1 MFKRSIA
8 IALSASF
15 LSFLLFSLT
24 NKSIAADNPIKTTCA
39 IDWIPKATTAFGIM
53 LKNKEQLDLVLNS
66 KAFKKL
72 AELGATK
79 MLIEKFNE
87 GFDGNLDGANK
98 EQMSKALK
106 IAGQLFSHEVVLAT
120 GPNAPKSL
128 GAIISALT
136 AGQMAPLTLLM
147 QGNFDQDAISKAQ
160 GESIIQALVESSDDL
175 KVPELL
181 FAFKLKDKKIGE
193 DLMKKLEDK
202 LPMTEAAGGKFK
214 GAAKKE
220 KLLGSDF
227 LTLKVKGSMFP
238 IQDIDQIPGVDEDQ
252 LKDFKADLAKLTFAA
267 AIGVKGD
274 YLIATI
280 GPDLTYLSSIGK
292 GDSIASIKEMA
303 PLAKHAGKNILGL
316 QYYSKEF
323 LKTAQNYGSSPEEAS
338 DQIKEMLEGANL
350 PKDISKRV
358 EKDIDA
364 LTKEAFEFAPKIGAR
379 VGVTFLSN
387 KGCESANYDFSS
399 NMPIDGSKPLG
410 LLQNFGGNPIFAA
423 VLRGK
428 DVEKTWNFFSKW
440 GGVGYGYFTE
450 FAIPNVPEDQKEQ
463 VIAFF
468 KKLEPTI
475 AKLAKITASDLIP
488 AMKNA
493 QIAFVLDGKL
503 GSKQWSAML
512 PKSKKDLFVPEP
524 AFILGISDAAKFAN
538 ALKGYREGINQIIK
552 DAAGFDPTGTLAT
565 IKIPAPEEKALKEGK
580 AYFYPIPL
588 LEEINKKL
596 QPAAVVGP
604 NFSAITFS
612 FEHAERL
619 LNKTPLTSE
628 VAKLASI
635 EKNLAGFCIFDNTS
649 LMGMINPWVE
659 FGFEM
664 MPPGIDEAFG
674 VKKQVKTFFEVL
686 GTCKGTVCTTFMED
700 GIWVN
705 HSISLWKDLE

>member
-1 MFKRSIA
+1 MFKRSLA
-8 IALSASF
+8 MAFFASF
-15 LSFLLFSLT
+15 LSCLLFSSAI
-24 NKSIAADNPIKTTCA
+24 KSIAAENLVKTDCA
-39 IDWIPKATTAFGIM
+39 IDWIPKSSTAFGIM

-87 GFDGNLDGANK
+87 GFSGNVDDAKK

-136 AGQMAPLTLLM
+136 AGQMAPLTLIM

-160 GESIIQALVESSDDL
+160 GESIIQALVESSGEL
-175 KVPELL
+175 NVPELL
-181 FAFKLKDKKIGE
+181 FAFKLKDKKTGE
-193 DLMKKLEDK
+193 DLMKILEDK
-202 LPMTEAAGGKFK
+202 LPMIEAAEPKFK

-227 LTLKVKGSMFP
+227 LTLKLKGSMFP
-238 IQDIDQIPGVDEDQ
+238 IKEIDQIPGVEEGQ
-252 LKDFKADLAKLTFAA
+252 LKKFKADLAKLTFAA
-267 AIGVKGD
+267 AIGIKGD

-292 GDSIASIKEMA
+292 GESIASIKEME
-303 PLAKHAGKNILGL
+303 PLSKHAGKNILGL

-323 LKTAQNYGSSPEEAS
+323 LETAQSYGSGPEEAS
-338 DQIKEMLEGANL
+338 IQIKEMIAGANL

-358 EKDIDA
+358 EKDVDA

-379 VGVTFLSN
+379 VGVTFLSD

-440 GGVGYGYFTE
+440 GAVGYGYFTE

-488 AMKNA
+488 AMKDA

-503 GSKQWSAML
+503 GSKQWSPLL

-524 AFILGISDAAKFAN
+524 AFILGISDAAKFAA

-552 DAAGFDPTGTLAT
+552 DAAGFDPTGTLAA
-565 IKIPAPEEKALKEGK
+565 IKIPAPEEKTLKEGK

-588 LEEINKKL
+588 LEDISKKI

-649 LMGMINPWVE
+649 LMGMINPWVD

-664 MPPGIDEAFG
+664 LPPGIDEGFG

-705 HSISLWKDLE
+705 HSISVWKDLE

>member
-8 IALSASF
+8 IALSASC

-24 NKSIAADNPIKTTCA
+24 NKSIAAENPIKTTCA

-53 LKNKEQLDLVLNS
+53 LKNKEQLDLILNS
-66 KAFKKL
+66 KAYKKL
-72 AELGATK
+72 VELGGTK

-87 GFDGNLDGANK
+87 GYTGNLQEDEKKQFNQILAT
-98 EQMSKALK
+98 
-106 IAGQLFSHEVVLAT
+106 AGEIFSHEVVIAT

-128 GAIISALT
+128 GSIISALT

-147 QGNFDQDAISKAQ
+147 QGNLDKDAISKAQ
-160 GESIIQALVESSDDL
+160 GESIIQALVESSKDL

-181 FAFKLKDKKIGE
+181 LAFKLKNKKTGE
-193 DLMKKLEDK
+193 ELIKKLEDK
-202 LPMTEAAGGKFK
+202 LPMIGTAEPKLK

-220 KLLGSDF
+220 KILGTDF
-227 LTLKVKGSMFP
+227 LTLKLKGSMFP
-238 IQDIDQIPGVDEDQ
+238 IEGIDQIPGVEEGQ
-252 LKDFKADLAKLTFAA
+252 LKKFKVDLAKMTFAA
-267 AIGVKGD
+267 AIGIKDD
-274 YLIATI
+274 YLIVTM

-303 PLAKHAGKNILGL
+303 PLAKHAGKNIIGM

-323 LKTAQNYGSSPEEAS
+323 LETAQSYGSNPEEAS
-338 DQIKEMLEGANL
+338 NQVKELIAGANL
-350 PKDISKRV
+350 PKDISKRI
-358 EKDIDA
+358 EKDVDA

-387 KGCESANYDFSS
+387 KGCESANYDFTS

-423 VLRGK
+423 MLRGK
-428 DVEKTWNFFSKW
+428 DVEKAWTFFSKW
-440 GGVGYGYFTE
+440 GAVGYGYFNE
-450 FAIPNVPEDQKEQ
+450 FAIPNIPADQKES
-463 VIAFF
+463 VTAFL

-488 AMKNA
+488 AMKDA

-512 PKSKKDLFVPEP
+512 PKSKKDLYVPEP
-524 AFILGISDAAKFAN
+524 AFILGISDAAKFSA
-538 ALKGYREGINQIIK
+538 AIKGYREGINQIIK
-552 DAAGFDPTGTLAT
+552 DAAGFDPTGTLSA
-565 IKIPAPEEKALKEGK
+565 IKIPAPEEKTLKEGK
-580 AYFYPIPL
+580 AYFYPIPM
-588 LEEINKKL
+588 LEDINKKL
-596 QPAAVVGP
+596 QPGAVVGP

-628 VAKLASI
+628 VAKLAGI
-635 EKNLAGFCIFDNTS
+635 EKNLAGFCIFDNTA

-705 HSISLWKDLE
+705 HSISVWKDLE

>member
-1 MFKRSIA
+1 MFKRSLA
-8 IALSASF
+8 MAFFASF
-15 LSFLLFSLT
+15 LSCLLFSSAI
-24 NKSIAADNPIKTTCA
+24 KSIAAENLVKTDCA
-39 IDWIPKATTAFGIM
+39 IDWIPKSTTAFGIM

-98 EQMSKALK
+98 EQMNKALK

-136 AGQMAPLTLLM
+136 AGQMAPLTLIM
-147 QGNFDQDAISKAQ
+147 QGNFDQDTISKAQ
-160 GESIIQALVESSDDL
+160 GESIIQALVESSDEL

-193 DLMKKLEDK
+193 ELMKTLEDK
-202 LPMTEAAGGKFK
+202 LPMIEAAEPKFK

-338 DQIKEMLEGANL
+338 DQIKEMLKGANL

-410 LLQNFGGNPIFAA
+410 LLQNFGGSPIFAA

-488 AMKNA
+488 AMKDA

-635 EKNLAGFCIFDNTS
+635 EKNLAGFCIFDNTA
-649 LMGMINPWVE
+649 LMATLNPWVE

>member
-136 AGQMAPLTLLM
+136 AGQMAPLTLIM
-147 QGNFDQDAISKAQ
+147 QGNFDQDTISKAQ
-160 GESIIQALVESSDDL
+160 GESIIQALVESSDEL

-193 DLMKKLEDK
+193 ELMKTLEDK
-202 LPMTEAAGGKFK
+202 LPMIEAAEPKFK

-227 LTLKVKGSMFP
+227 LTLKLKGSMFP
-238 IQDIDQIPGVDEDQ
+238 IEGIDQIPGVEEGQ
-252 LKDFKADLAKLTFAA
+252 LKKFKADLAKMTFAA
-267 AIGVKGD
+267 AIGIKGD

-280 GPDLTYLSSIGK
+280 GPDLTYLLSIGK

-323 LKTAQNYGSSPEEAS
+323 LKTAQSYGSSPEEAS
-338 DQIKEMLEGANL
+338 DQIKEMLKGANL

-387 KGCESANYDFSS
+387 KGCESVNYDFSS

-423 VLRGK
+423 MLRGK

-512 PKSKKDLFVPEP
+512 PKSKKDLFIPEP
-524 AFILGISDAAKFAN
+524 AFILGISDAAKFAT

>member
-1 MFKRSIA
+1 MFKRSLA
-8 IALSASF
+8 MAFFASF
-15 LSFLLFSLT
+15 LSCLLFSSAI
-24 NKSIAADNPIKTTCA
+24 KSIAAENLVKTDCA
-39 IDWIPKATTAFGIM
+39 IDWIPKSTTSFGIM
-53 LKNKEQLDLVLNS
+53 LKNKEQLDRVLKS

-79 MLIEKFNE
+79 MLIEKFKE
-87 GFDGNLDGANK
+87 GFDGKLDDANK
-98 EQMSKALK
+98 EQMRNALK
-106 IAGQLFSHEVVLAT
+106 TAGQLFSHEFVLAT

-136 AGQMAPLTLLM
+136 AGQTAPLTLIM
-147 QGNFDQDAISKAQ
+147 QGNLDKDAISKAQ
-160 GESIIQALVESSDDL
+160 GESIIQALVESSDEL

-202 LPMTEAAGGKFK
+202 LPMIEAAKPKLK

-227 LTLKVKGSMFP
+227 LTLKIKGSMFP
-238 IQDIDQIPGVDEDQ
+238 IEGIDQIQGVDEDQ
-252 LKDFKADLAKLTFAA
+252 LKKFKVDLAKMTFAA
-267 AIGVKGD
+267 AIGIKGD

-292 GDSIASIKEMA
+292 GDSIASIKEME
-303 PLAKHAGKNILGL
+303 PLTKHAGKNILGI

-323 LKTAQNYGSSPEEAS
+323 LETAKSYGSSPKETS

-350 PKDISKRV
+350 PKNISKRV
-358 EKDIDA
+358 EKDVDQ
-364 LTKEAFEFAPKIGAR
+364 LTKEAFEFLPKIGAQ
-379 VGVTFLSN
+379 VGVTFLSD
-387 KGCESANYDFSS
+387 KGRESANYSFSS
-399 NMPIDGSKPLG
+399 NKPIDGSKPLG
-410 LLQNFGGNPIFAA
+410 LLQNFGGNPIFAS

-428 DVEKTWNFFSKW
+428 DIEKTWNFFSKW
-440 GGVGYGYFTE
+440 RKVGYGYFTE

-488 AMKNA
+488 ALKDA

-524 AFILGISDAAKFAN
+524 AFILGISDAAKFAT
-538 ALKGYREGINQIIK
+538 ALKAYREGINEIIK
-552 DAAGFDPTGTLAT
+552 DAAGFDPTGTLAA
-565 IKIPAPEEKALKEGK
+565 IKIPAPEEKTLKEGK

-588 LEEINKKL
+588 LEDISKKI

-628 VAKLASI
+628 VAKLANI
-635 EKNLAGFCIFDNTS
+635 EKNLAGFCIFDNTA
-649 LMGMINPWVE
+649 LMGMINPWVD

-664 MPPGIDEAFG
+664 LPPGIDEGFG

-705 HSISLWKDLE
+705 HSISVWKDLE

>member
-1 MFKRSIA
+1 
-8 IALSASF
+8 
-15 LSFLLFSLT
+15 
-24 NKSIAADNPIKTTCA
+24 
-39 IDWIPKATTAFGIM
+39 
-53 LKNKEQLDLVLNS
+53 
-66 KAFKKL
+66 
-72 AELGATK
+72 
-79 MLIEKFNE
+79 
-87 GFDGNLDGANK
+87 
-98 EQMSKALK
+98 
-106 IAGQLFSHEVVLAT
+106 
-120 GPNAPKSL
+120 
-128 GAIISALT
+128 
-136 AGQMAPLTLLM
+136 
-147 QGNFDQDAISKAQ
+147 
-160 GESIIQALVESSDDL
+160 
-175 KVPELL
+175 
-181 FAFKLKDKKIGE
+181 
-193 DLMKKLEDK
+193 
-202 LPMTEAAGGKFK
+202 
-214 GAAKKE
+214 
-220 KLLGSDF
+220 
-227 LTLKVKGSMFP
+227 
-238 IQDIDQIPGVDEDQ
+238 
-252 LKDFKADLAKLTFAA
+252 
-267 AIGVKGD
+267 
-274 YLIATI
+274 
-280 GPDLTYLSSIGK
+280 
-292 GDSIASIKEMA
+292 
-303 PLAKHAGKNILGL
+303 
-316 QYYSKEF
+316 
-323 LKTAQNYGSSPEEAS
+323 
-338 DQIKEMLEGANL
+338 
-350 PKDISKRV
+350 
-358 EKDIDA
+358 
-364 LTKEAFEFAPKIGAR
+364 
-379 VGVTFLSN
+379 
-387 KGCESANYDFSS
+387 
-399 NMPIDGSKPLG
+399 MPIDGSKPLG
-410 LLQNFGGNPIFAA
+410 LLQNFGGSPIFAA

-450 FAIPNVPEDQKEQ
+450 FAIPNVPEYQKEQ

-488 AMKNA
+488 AMKDA

-512 PKSKKDLFVPEP
+512 PKSKKDLFVPEH

-635 EKNLAGFCIFDNTS
+635 EKNLAGFCIFDNTA
-649 LMGMINPWVE
+649 LMATLNPWVE

>member
-1 MFKRSIA
+1 MFKRSLA
-8 IALSASF
+8 MAFFASF
-15 LSFLLFSLT
+15 LSCLLFSSAI
-24 NKSIAADNPIKTTCA
+24 KSIAAENLVKTECA
-39 IDWIPKATTAFGIM
+39 IDWIPKSTTAFGIM
-53 LKNKEQLDLVLNS
+53 LKNKEQLDLVLKS

-87 GFDGNLDGANK
+87 GYMGNLQEDEKKQFNLILAT
-98 EQMSKALK
+98 
-106 IAGQLFSHEVVLAT
+106 AGQLFSHEVVLAT

-128 GAIISALT
+128 GTIISALT
-136 AGQMAPLTLLM
+136 AGQMAPLTLIM

-202 LPMTEAAGGKFK
+202 LPMIEAAGGKFK

-220 KLLGSDF
+220 KLLGTDF
-227 LTLKVKGSMFP
+227 LTLKIKGSMFP
-238 IQDIDQIPGVDEDQ
+238 IKDIDQIPGIDEDQ

-267 AIGVKGD
+267 AIGIKGD

-280 GPDLTYLSSIGK
+280 GPDLTYLSTIGK
-292 GDSIASIKEMA
+292 GDSIASIKELA
-303 PLAKHAGKNILGL
+303 PLAKHAGKKILGL

-323 LKTAQNYGSSPEEAS
+323 LETAQSYGSSPEDTS

-350 PKDISKRV
+350 PKDISKRI
-358 EKDIDA
+358 EKDVDA
-364 LTKEAFEFAPKIGAR
+364 LTKEAFEFLPKIGAR
-379 VGVTFLSN
+379 VGVTFLSD

-440 GGVGYGYFTE
+440 GAVGYGYFTE
-450 FAIPNVPEDQKEQ
+450 FAIPNVPADQKEQ
-463 VIAFF
+463 VTTFL

-488 AMKNA
+488 AMKDA

-524 AFILGISDAAKFAN
+524 AFILGINDAAKFAT

-552 DAAGFDPTGTLAT
+552 DAAGFDPTGTLAA
-565 IKIPAPEEKALKEGK
+565 IKIPAPEEKTLKEGK
-580 AYFYPIPL
+580 AYYYPIPM
-588 LEEINKKL
+588 LEDITKKL

-635 EKNLAGFCIFDNTS
+635 EKNLAGFCIFDNTA
-649 LMGMINPWVE
+649 LMTMLNPWVE

-664 MPPGIDEAFG
+664 MPQGIDEAFS

-705 HSISLWKDLE
+705 HSISVWKDLE